1 MTNLRI
7 SLICGDIPI
16 PSIMTTPPS
25 LSSYGLPTSFSNYSH
40 SHSSQRGSYQR
51 GNSNYR
57 GRGQSRGR
65 GTGRGNHFGVGP
77 SHRGGFK
84 YDGRQNTGYNNNNSD
99 GQQGDI
105 KTGLFR
111 DSFLEDPWRELVP
124 RKTGLRAGVENTPRT
139 NVPRAMDSGQGKP
152 KERPYETTEKVDDE
166 DAEGEIVLSDS
177 DEDTDQVEG
186 DTGIGLGDGL
196 VEAARNITN

>member
-1 MTNLRI
+1 MLLSPFTSEVRSAKPI
-7 SLICGDIPI
+7 SLLGDLQTQFAIRQQDLPMKRHRPSRKFTSALRQLNCYPDIPI
-16 PSIMTTPPS
+16 
-25 LSSYGLPTSFSNYSH
+25 
-40 SHSSQRGSYQR
+40 
-51 GNSNYR
+51 
-57 GRGQSRGR
+57 GRTQCLIGMRAR
-65 GTGRGNHFGVGP
+65 
-77 SHRGGFK
+77 
-84 YDGRQNTGYNNNNSD
+84 GYNNNNSD

-139 NVPRAMDSGQGKP
+139 NVPRATHSGQGKP

-196 VEAARNITN
+196 VEAARNIMN

>member
-1 MTNLRI
+1 MHLTDRSMTNLRI

-124 RKTGLRAGVENTPRT
+124 RKTGLRAGVENTPR
-139 NVPRAMDSGQGKP
+139 P
-152 KERPYETTEKVDDE
+152 
-166 DAEGEIVLSDS
+166 
-177 DEDTDQVEG
+177 TDPVYS
-186 DTGIGLGDGL
+186 GL
-196 VEAARNITN
+196 VLTPLLQPL